1 MSKQCLSYLTYKVL
15 RLPFHHSLLLLDQTM
30 YVASLME
37 GVSAAATRG
46 QQCMQTRFPPWTL
59 SVDSPTCMPAVKQRY
74 AWNKG
79 PR

>member
-1 MSKQCLSYLTYKVL
+1 MHCYQGAEVHANAL
-15 RLPFHHSLLLLDQTM
+15 
-30 YVASLME
+30 
-37 GVSAAATRG
+37 
-46 QQCMQTRFPPWTL
+46 PPWTL